1 MAQESDAR
9 FEDLPTE
16 ILLQILTQINDIHCL
31 WNLLISSPAAGRVF
45 NQYCDDIFWPSVRD
59 GVIPPQTQ
67 DVIRCIVSLRSGA
80 FRSTPLD
87 QLASKIRDRE
97 AGIVL
102 GQSSELGYN
111 LPTMDTT
118 AKPSLTVMRS
128 ILAVASQVHALSRL
142 CISHYLATLSAAKAG
157 GRLDTAPEGLV
168 DGQPSWVEEQR
179 TIRAFWRVQLVLEL
193 NLAARTFQVVQSS
206 DDGTGDARELDVE
219 AFYDSTTSNLK
230 VAYHEVMTAVDFLKE
245 NVLGE
250 TPYNVT
256 VLNRMPSNKRPA
268 MSISPSTAR
277 MPLDSATRRSSLVLP
292 ADGLWIVDSM
302 ARNAHSPIKYAGFGP
317 YRKMGF
323 AIWDRERLARLG
335 LASPPG
341 HGRVTGLGS
350 YFSFWLNLLDTYEMS
365 RAEERMREAECR
377 GGRLDPLQ
385 PMIQDNAS

>member
-1 MAQESDAR
+1 MAQVSDAY
-9 FEDLPTE
+9 FENLPTE
-16 ILLQILTQINDIHCL
+16 VLLQILTQVTDIHCL

-45 NQYCDDIFWPSVRD
+45 NKYCDDVFWPSVLD
-59 GVIPPQTQ
+59 GIIPSQTQ

-80 FRSTPLD
+80 FRKTPLD
-87 QLASKIRDRE
+87 QLAGKIRDRE

-102 GQSSELGYN
+102 GQSSELGYS

-128 ILAVASQVHALSRL
+128 VLAVASQVNALSRL
-142 CISHYLATLSAAKAG
+142 CIGHYLATLSAAKAE
-157 GRLDTAPEGLV
+157 GRLDPASEKSV
-168 DGQPSWVEEQR
+168 DDRPSWVEEQR
-179 TIRAFWRVQLVLEL
+179 AIRAFWRVQLVLEL
-193 NLAARTFQVVQSS
+193 NLAARTSKVQSS
-206 DDGTGDARELDVE
+206 GRGTDAPTELDVE

-230 VAYHEVMTAVDFLKE
+230 VAYHEVMTAVDFLKGGDFGKT
-245 NVLGE
+245 LSPA
-250 TPYNVT
+250 T
-256 VLNRMPSNKRPA
+256 LSNRMPSNDCP
-268 MSISPSTAR
+268 SPSTAG

-302 ARNAHSPIKYAGFGP
+302 GRNAHSPIKYAGFGP
-317 YRKMGF
+317 YRRMGF

-350 YFSFWLNLLDTYEMS
+350 YFPFWLNLLDPLEMS
-365 RAEERMREAECR
+365 RAQEKMREAECR

>member
-1 MAQESDAR
+1 MARESDTYL
-9 FEDLPTE
+9 ENLPTE
-16 ILLQILTQINDIHCL
+16 VLLQILTQITDIHCL
-31 WNLLISSPAAGRVF
+31 WNLLASSPAAGRVF
-45 NQYCDDIFWPSVRD
+45 NQYCDDIFWPSVLD
-59 GVIPPQTQ
+59 GIIPPQTQ
-67 DVIRCIVSLRSGA
+67 DVIRCVVSLRSGA
-80 FRSTPLD
+80 FRNTPLD
-87 QLASKIRDRE
+87 QLAGKIRDRE

-102 GQSSELGYN
+102 GQSSELGYS
-111 LPTMDTT
+111 LPTIDTT

-128 ILAVASQVHALSRL
+128 ILAVATRIHSLSRL
-142 CISHYLATLSAAKAG
+142 CIGHYLATLSAAKAG
-157 GRLDTAPEGLV
+157 GRLGTAPEGLT
-168 DGQPSWVEEQR
+168 DGQLSWVEEQR
-179 TIRAFWRVQLVLEL
+179 TIRAFWRVQLVHEL
-193 NLAARTFQVVQSS
+193 NLAARTSKVQSS
-206 DDGTGDARELDVE
+206 DEGAGTPGELDVE

-230 VAYHEVMTAVDFLKE
+230 VAYHEVMTALDFLKE
-245 NVLGE
+245 SELGKAPGQ
-250 TPYNVT
+250 TT
-256 VLNRMPSNKRPA
+256 ALKRMPSKNHPG

-277 MPLDSATRRSSLVLP
+277 MPPDPATRRSSLVLP

-302 ARNAHSPIKYAGFGP
+302 GRNAHSPIKYAGFGP

-350 YFSFWLNLLDTYEMS
+350 YFSFWLNLLDTQEMS